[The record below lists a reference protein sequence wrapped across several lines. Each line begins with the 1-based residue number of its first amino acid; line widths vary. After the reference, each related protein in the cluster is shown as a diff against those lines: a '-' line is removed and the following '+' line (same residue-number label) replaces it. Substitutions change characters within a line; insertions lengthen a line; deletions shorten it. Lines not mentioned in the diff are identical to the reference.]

1 MQRLARSARELD
13 FAHDETRARDALAD
27 AASAALGPYARL
39 RLVLW
44 RDGRLDVSASPLT
57 PIAQGAVWRVA
68 IAERRL
74 HSAMPNLRHK
84 TTRRD
89 LYEDELAHAA
99 AACNADEVIFL
110 NERFELCE
118 GARVNIFMRRD
129 GMLLTPPLSCGLLP
143 GVLRASLLA
152 SGAAREAV
160 LTRDDLK
167 AGELFMG
174 NSVRGLVPARL
185 IAGPGA

>member
-1 MQRLARSARELD
+1 MERLARSSAELG
-13 FAHDETRARDALAD
+13 FALDAERAQ
-27 AASAALGPYARL
+27 AALDEAAAGAPGASLRL

-44 RDGRLDVSASPLT
+44 RDGGIDVTTMPLT
-57 PIAQGAVWRVA
+57 PVAPGVVWRVA

-89 LYEDELAHAA
+89 LYEDELAYAA
-99 AACNADEVIFL
+99 STCNADEVIFL

-118 GARVNIFMRRD
+118 GARTNVFLRR
-129 GMLLTPPLSCGLLP
+129 GGALLTPALGCGLLP

-152 SGAAREAV
+152 GGAAREAV
-160 LTRDDLK
+160 LTREDL
-167 AGELFMG
+167 AGGELFMG

-185 IAGPGA
+185 IAGKRD